1 MLNQKEFEKQF
12 MELYETGISTTE
24 ICEKLGE
31 NRNRGYSLL
40 RRKQLS
46 SNPLSSKIYTKEVID
61 ILEAEY
67 LSGATIEELQVKYP
81 EYAGNMNNYLRK
93 RGVTR
98 RRGNISNCNP
108 HYFKNIDTPQKAY
121 FLGLLMADGC
131 ITEKKRNPNNK
142 TLRIELCIEDKY
154 ILEEFARALDSTLT
168 VKESFGNG
176 KPYEVGGKI
185 YYNNKHEC
193 YFSLGCI
200 ELIEDL
206 MQYGCVPRKS
216 KILKKL
222 PDIPEDLYKDFILG
236 FYDGDG
242 IASVGKSHYMGFVGT
257 KEFLENIAKQIKKDT
272 GLPEP
277 NVNYNRHNDMY
288 YLTYNTKQSQIKL
301 WNYFYK
307 ETTYPV
313 LVRKKDKIR
322 KVLGI

>member
-1 MLNQKEFEKQF
+1 MLSYQEFEKQF

-31 NRNRGYSLL
+31 NRDRGYKLL
-40 RRKQLS
+40 KKKKLP
-46 SNPLSSKIYTKEVID
+46 SNPFKSRKYTKQVVD
-61 ILEAEY
+61 VLEQEY
-67 LSGATIEELQVKYP
+67 LNGATIKELQTKYP
-81 EYAGNMNNYLRK
+81 EYAGNINHYLRE

-98 RRGNISNCNP
+98 RRGSASNCNP
-108 HYFKNIDTPQKAY
+108 EYFKNIDTPQKAY

-131 ITEKKRNPNNK
+131 IIEKKRNPKIK

-154 ILEEFARALDSTLT
+154 ILEEFARALGSTLK

-176 KPYEVGGKI
+176 KAYEVGGKT

-193 YFSLGCI
+193 YFSLGCVD
-200 ELIEDL
+200 LIQDL
-206 MQYGCVPRKS
+206 MSYGCVPRKS
-216 KILKKL
+216 RILKNLPKL
-222 PDIPEDLYKDFILG
+222 PQHLYKDFILG

-242 IASVGKSHYMGFVGT
+242 IASVGKSCYMGFVGT
-257 KEFLENIAKQIKKDT
+257 QEFLQNIAKQIKIDI

-277 NVNYNRHNDMY
+277 NVNYNRGNNMY

-313 LVRKKDKIR
+313 LLRKKNKM
-322 KVLGI
+322 KESLGI